1 MFFMRLVSLNE
12 NRKKKR
18 KNSRLKTTAPIFL
31 KLSAGFFYLPKDFL
45 ELLLPA
51 RIKKIAKELSDLA
64 LPSRLDSLCLYLS
77 GAL

>member
-1 MFFMRLVSLNE
+1 MRLVSLNE

-31 KLSAGFFYLPKDFL
+31 KLSAGFFFISLKIFWSFYFS
-45 ELLLPA
+45 A
-51 RIKKIAKELSDLA
+51 RIEKIAKELSDLA